1 GAGGGSNG
9 SRARSDRAAPRTASA
24 GAVSYLAPVVT
35 WELLAERE
43 PALAA
48 LQLELSAV
56 RDEGGNSF
64 CANKYWYV
72 RVAPRVTELV
82 GAQAAA
88 DDPLL
93 SAPEAYT
100 VAYEVL
106 YRLLPNCRNCVCV
119 PW

>member
-1 GAGGGSNG
+1 M
-9 SRARSDRAAPRTASA
+9 
-24 GAVSYLAPVVT
+24 
-35 WELLAERE
+35 LLERE
-43 PALAA
+43 PALGR
-48 LQLELSAV
+48 LQAELSDV

-72 RVAPRVTELV
+72 RVAPRVAELV
-82 GAQAAA
+82 GAQSGR

-93 SAPEAYT
+93 RAPEAYT
-100 VAYEVL
+100 LAYEVL

>member
-1 GAGGGSNG
+1 M
-9 SRARSDRAAPRTASA
+9 
-24 GAVSYLAPVVT
+24 
-35 WELLAERE
+35 LLERE

-48 LQLELSAV
+48 LQRELSEV

-72 RVAPRVTELV
+72 RVAPRVAELV
-82 GAQAAA
+82 GAHAAQ
-88 DDPLL
+88 DDPVLR
-93 SAPEAYT
+93 APEAHT
-100 VAYEVL
+100 LTYEVL

>member
-1 GAGGGSNG
+1 M
-9 SRARSDRAAPRTASA
+9 
-24 GAVSYLAPVVT
+24 SYLAPVIT
-35 WELLAERE
+35 WDALLERE
-43 PALAA
+43 PALGL
-48 LQLELSAV
+48 LQRELAEV

-72 RVAPRVTELV
+72 RVAPRVAELV
-82 GAQAAA
+82 GAQARR

-93 SAPEAYT
+93 RAPEAHT
-100 VAYEVL
+100 LAYEVL

>member
-1 GAGGGSNG
+1 M
-9 SRARSDRAAPRTASA
+9 T
-24 GAVSYLAPVVT
+24 
-35 WELLAERE
+35 ERE

-48 LQLELSAV
+48 LELELSAV

-72 RVAPRVTELV
+72 RVAPRVAALA
-82 GAQAAA
+82 GAQAAV
-88 DDPLL
+88 DDPVLR
-93 SAPEAYT
+93 APEAST
-100 VAYEVL
+100 LAYEVL

>member
-1 GAGGGSNG
+1 
-9 SRARSDRAAPRTASA
+9 
-24 GAVSYLAPVVT
+24 VSYLAPVIT
-35 WELLAERE
+35 WETLVERE
-43 PALAA
+43 PALVE
-48 LQLELSAV
+48 LQHELAEV

-72 RVAPRVTELV
+72 RVAPRVAELV
-82 GAQAAA
+82 GAQSGR

-93 SAPEAYT
+93 RAPEAYT
-100 VAYEVL
+100 LAYEVL